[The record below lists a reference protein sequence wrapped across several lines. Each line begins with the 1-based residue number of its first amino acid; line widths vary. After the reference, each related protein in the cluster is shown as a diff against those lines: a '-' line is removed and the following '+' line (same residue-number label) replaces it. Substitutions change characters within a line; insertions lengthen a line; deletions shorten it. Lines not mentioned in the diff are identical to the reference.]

1 MSTLYPATGVA
12 LSEKESS
19 MPENEMTS
27 DETLLTYFQ
36 KHIKEHP
43 NRVALRQK
51 DFGIWHD
58 VTWEQYGEKV
68 RQVAMGLIALGLK
81 KGECVSVISE
91 DRPEWVYS
99 DFGIMSAGGVTAGIY
114 TTNAAE
120 QCGYIVENSGSRFYI
135 AENEEQFDKAL
146 RFRKDTPSLQKI
158 IVVEMEGLKR
168 YEDPMLISFDD
179 LLKLG
184 KEFDVKDPGLYEKR
198 LSEVTADDL
207 AVLIYTSGTTGPP
220 KGAMLTHRNLLFM
233 SESMVTANPIREGD
247 ETLSFLPLCHIFEQL
262 FTIMINIRY
271 RTIVNFIENTDTIM
285 DNMKEVSPTVTYG
298 VPRIW
303 EKYASGIVIRMS
315 DATWFKRTAF
325 KAGLG
330 IGMKYAGLKLNFKPI
345 PLYLKLAY
353 LAAYLAIFR
362 KLKER
367 LGFDRVR
374 VAYSGAAPISPDVL
388 KFFNAIGLPLIEG
401 YGQTEGTGV
410 TTVSRKGHL
419 KIGKVGQPLPGV
431 EVKIAPDGEILVK
444 GPGIFK
450 GYFKNP
456 EATAET
462 LKDGWL
468 HSGDMG
474 ELDADGFLKIT
485 DRKKDLIITAGG
497 KNIAPQNIENQLKF
511 SPYIND
517 AIVIGDRRKFL
528 VALIAIDEENV
539 IKYAQDNKIQFGTYA
554 SLTQAL
560 EVKQLVQKEVD
571 KVNKALAN
579 VEQIKKFSIIP
590 KKLYEED
597 GEVTPTMKVK
607 RKFINETYK
616 DIIEKMYKSAAE

>member
-1 MSTLYPATGVA
+1 MR
-12 LSEKESS
+12 
-19 MPENEMTS
+19 N
-27 DETLLTYFQ
+27 ETLLTYFQ
-36 KHIKEHP
+36 KNVKEYP
-43 NRVALRQK
+43 DRVALRHK
-51 DFGIWHD
+51 DYGIWHD
-58 VTWEQYGEKV
+58 VTWKQYGEKV
-68 RQVAMGLIALGLK
+68 RQVAMGLISLGLQ
-81 KGECVSVISE
+81 KGECASIISE
-91 DRPEWVYS
+91 NRPEWVYA

-114 TTNAAE
+114 TTNAPE
-120 QCGYIVENSGSRFYI
+120 QCGYIVQNSGSRFYF
-135 AENEEQFDKAL
+135 AENEEQFDKTL
-146 RFRKDTPSLQKI
+146 KFRKDTPHLEKV
-158 IVVEMEGLKR
+158 IVMDMEGLKR
-168 YEDPMLISFDD
+168 YQDPLLMSFDD

-184 KEFDVKDPGLYEKR
+184 KEYDEKHPGLYEQR
-198 LSEVTADDL
+198 LSEVKPEDL

-220 KGAMLTHRNLLFM
+220 KGAMLTHANLLFM
-233 SESMVTANPIREGD
+233 SEAMTQVNPVKDGD
-247 ETLSFLPLCHIFEQL
+247 ETLSYLPLCHIFEQL
-262 FTIMINIRY
+262 FTVMINIRY
-271 RTIVNFIENTDTIM
+271 KTICNFIESPDTVM
-285 DNMKEVSPTVTYG
+285 DNMREVSPTVTCG

-303 EKYASGIVIRMS
+303 EKYASGIIIRMA
-315 DATWFKRTAF
+315 DATWFKRMVF
-325 KAGLG
+325 KACMG
-330 IGMKYAGLKLNFKPI
+330 IGMKYADLKLNFKPI
-345 PLYLKLAY
+345 PPYLRVAY
-353 LAAYLAIFR
+353 LAAYAAVFR

-388 KFFNAIGLPLIEG
+388 KFFNAIGLPLVEG

-410 TTVSRKGHL
+410 TSVSQKGRL

-431 EVKIAPDGEILVK
+431 EVKIAEDGEILVR

-468 HSGDMG
+468 HSGDVG
-474 ELDADGFLKIT
+474 ELDEEGFLKIT

-517 AIVIGDRRKFL
+517 AIVIGDRRKYL

-539 IKYAQDNKIQFGTYA
+539 IKYAQDHKIQFSTYA
-554 SLTQAL
+554 SLTQAP
-560 EVKQLVQKEVD
+560 EIKQLIQKEVD
-571 KVNKALAN
+571 RVNKTLAQ
-579 VEQIKKFSIIP
+579 VEQVKKFAIIP

-607 RKFINETYK
+607 RKAINEVYK
-616 DIIEKMYKSAAE
+616 DVIEKLYKGGE

>member
-1 MSTLYPATGVA
+1 MR
-12 LSEKESS
+12 
-19 MPENEMTS
+19 N
-27 DETLLTYFQ
+27 ETLLTYFQ
-36 KHIKEHP
+36 KHAKEEP
-43 NRVALRQK
+43 NRVALRHK
-51 DFGIWHD
+51 DYGIWHD
-58 VTWEQYGEKV
+58 VTWDQYGEKV
-68 RQVAMGLIALGLK
+68 RQVAMGLISLGLK
-81 KGECVSVISE
+81 KGECVSIISE
-91 DRPEWVYS
+91 NRPEWVYS
-99 DFGIMSAGGVTAGIY
+99 DVGIMSAGGITAGVY
-114 TTNAAE
+114 TTNSAE
-120 QCGYIVENSGSRFYI
+120 QCGYIVQNSGSRFYI
-135 AENEEQFDKAL
+135 AENEEQFDKTL
-146 RFRKDTPSLQKI
+146 KFRKDTPHLEKV
-158 IVVEMEGLKR
+158 IVIEMEGLKR
-168 YEDPMLISFDD
+168 YKDPLLMSFDD

-184 KEFDVKDPGLYEKR
+184 KEYDEKNPGLFEQR
-198 LSEVTADDL
+198 LSEVKPDDL

-220 KGAMLTHRNLLFM
+220 KGAMLTHSNLLFM
-233 SESMVTANPIREGD
+233 SEAMVAVNPIQDGD
-247 ETLSFLPLCHIFEQL
+247 ETLSYLPLCHIFEQL
-262 FTIMINIRY
+262 FTVLIHLRFA
-271 RTIVNFIENTDTIM
+271 TTVNFIESPDTVM
-285 DNMKEVSPTVTYG
+285 DNMREVSPTVTCG

-303 EKYASGIVIRMS
+303 EKYASGIIIRMS
-315 DATWFKRTAF
+315 DATWFKRQVF
-325 KAGLG
+325 KACMG
-330 IGMKYAGLKLNFKPI
+330 IGMKYAELKLNFEPI

-353 LAAYLAIFR
+353 LTAYVAVFR

-419 KIGKVGQPLPGV
+419 KIGKVGEPLPEV

-444 GPGIFK
+444 GPGVFK

-468 HSGDMG
+468 YSGDVG
-474 ELDADGFLKIT
+474 ELDEDGFLKIT

-517 AIVIGDRRKFL
+517 AVVIGDRRRFL
-528 VALIAIDEENV
+528 VALIAIDEETV
-539 IKYAQDNKIQFGTYA
+539 IKYAQDNKIQFGTYS
-554 SLTQAL
+554 SLTQAP
-560 EVKQLVQKEVD
+560 EIKQLIQKEVD
-571 KVNKALAN
+571 RVNKTLAQ
-579 VEQIKKFSIIP
+579 VEQVKKFTIIP

-616 DIIEKMYKSAAE
+616 DVIEKMYRSSD